1 MKTSN
6 IIALIGTF
14 MLVCGT
20 TFGQGEGLFKQKC
33 NTCHM
38 VDKGS
43 TGPWLKGVKQKWADA
58 GEAELLY
65 KWVAN
70 PPALIASGESKMAAA
85 VKSFSASDMPA
96 QTVTNEEVDAIL
108 AYIDGYTPP
117 PPPPTDPTATG
128 GTGENV
134 TYVPD
139 YEGNLVL
146 FYWLFGFMILMIFVI
161 IIMSNTIINFVRSD
175 FFKNKLKEQQDK
187 KSILGIV
194 LLVGAIGVMALG
206 NNSYALQFVD
216 AGETT
221 EKTPWLLV
229 ERMDLYLMLAA
240 DVLLLFVVLYLRGL
254 FTTFLHMVSPKREK
268 VKPQRVKKITKV
280 LTDTVAI
287 EDEAS
292 ILMDHEYDGIQEL
305 DNNLPPWWVW
315 GFYATIVFAI
325 VYLFSYHFF
334 KTGDLQEAEYKKE
347 MAQAEKEVNA
357 YLDKMAMNVD
367 ENTATLLTDDG
378 AIQSGKSIFTENC
391 VTCHKQNGEGDIG
404 PNLTDKF
411 WIYGND
417 VKQVFA
423 TIKNGTAKG
432 MPDHASKLN
441 PIQIQQVA
449 SFVLQLPYK
458 AGRGPD
464 GTEVK

>member
-38 VDKGS
+38 VDKNS

-70 PPALIASGESKMAAA
+70 PPALIASGQSKMAEA
-85 VKSFSASDMPA
+85 VKGFSASDMPA

-108 AYIDGYTPP
+108 SYIDGYTPP
-117 PPPPTDPTATG
+117 KEDTTSVNGIVPTTL
-128 GTGENV
+128 
-134 TYVPD
+134 VPD

-161 IIMSNTIINFVRSD
+161 VIMSNTIINFVRSD

-187 KSILGIV
+187 KSLLGIV
-194 LLVGAIGVMALG
+194 LLVGAFGAMALT
-206 NNSYALQFVD
+206 NNSFALQFVD

-240 DVLLLFVVLYLRGL
+240 DILLLFVVLYLRGL

-268 VKPQRVKKITKV
+268 VKPARVKKITKV

-325 VYLFSYHFF
+325 VYLFSFHFF
-334 KTGDLQEAEYKKE
+334 KTGDLQEVEYKKE

-367 ENTATLLTDDG
+367 ENTATLLTDDA
-378 AIQSGKSIFTENC
+378 AIQSGKSIFTANC
-391 VTCHKQNGEGDIG
+391 VSCHKQNGEGDVG

-417 VKQVFA
+417 IKQVFA
-423 TIKNGTAKG
+423 TIKNGTGKG
-432 MPDHASKLN
+432 MPDHATKLN
-441 PIQIQQVA
+441 PIQLQQVA

>member
-1 MKTSN
+1 MRTTN

-14 MLVCGT
+14 MLICGT

-38 VDKGS
+38 VDKAS

-65 KWVAN
+65 KWVTN
-70 PPALIASGESKMAAA
+70 SPALISSGQSKMAAA
-85 VKSFSASDMPA
+85 IKGFSASEMPPQIA
-96 QTVTNEEVDAIL
+96 TNEEIDAIL
-108 AYIDGYTPP
+108 TYIDGYTA
-117 PPPPTDPTATG
+117 PTPVVDSTGTANGVTG
-128 GTGENV
+128 TV
-134 TYVPD
+134 VPD
-139 YEGNLVL
+139 YEGNLVV

-175 FFKNKLKEQQDK
+175 FFKTKLKEQQEN
-187 KSILGIV
+187 KSLLGIV
-194 LLVGAIGVMALG
+194 LLVGALGAMALT
-206 NNSYALQFVD
+206 NNSYALHFVGP
-216 AGETT
+216 GETT

-240 DVLLLFVVLYLRGL
+240 DVLLVFVVLYLRGL
-254 FTTFLHMVSPKREK
+254 FSTFLHMVSPKREK
-268 VKPQRVKKITKV
+268 VKPERVRKITKV

-325 VYLFSYHFF
+325 FYLFSFHFF
-334 KTGDLQEAEYKKE
+334 KTGDLQEVEYKRE
-347 MAQAEKEVNA
+347 MAKAEKEVNA

-367 ENTATLLTDDG
+367 ENTATLLTDDA

-391 VTCHKQNGEGDIG
+391 VTCHKQNGQGDIG

-417 VKQVFA
+417 IKQVFG

-441 PIQIQQVA
+441 PVQIQQVA
-449 SFVLQLPYK
+449 SFVLQLPYT
-458 AGRGPD
+458 AGRAPD